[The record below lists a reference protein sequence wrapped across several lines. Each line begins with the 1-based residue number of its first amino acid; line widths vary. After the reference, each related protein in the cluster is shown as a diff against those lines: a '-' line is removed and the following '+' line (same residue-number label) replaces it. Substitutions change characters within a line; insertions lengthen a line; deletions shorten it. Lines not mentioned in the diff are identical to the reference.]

1 MCPRLRFFSRLR
13 NFRLWCRSSSVT
25 VPGCLGPVKPK
36 KCFKKLSH
44 ISYKDELLVP
54 KKNTQA
60 TGLGRKSCRKGGSR
74 IWSKGPLM
82 GQARAFQNMVFS
94 IIIFNFQP
102 YHFFKYSYKFTSL
115 CLFGDIFIL
124 TKWMVNFCN
133 FVSQKCFFIISSK
146 IWQKNFFFKF
156 LVKMNRN
163 KDMVKRRFRSYIVQK
178 YLLKVINWI
187 KHV

>member
-13 NFRLWCRSSSVT
+13 SRSLRCRSSSVT

-36 KCFKKLSH
+36 KCFKKLFH
-44 ISYKDELLVP
+44 ISYKHELLVP

-82 GQARAFQNMVFS
+82 GQAGALQNMVFS
-94 IIIFNFQP
+94 IIIFN
-102 YHFFKYSYKFTSL
+102 
-115 CLFGDIFIL
+115 
-124 TKWMVNFCN
+124 
-133 FVSQKCFFIISSK
+133 
-146 IWQKNFFFKF
+146 

-163 KDMVKRRFRSYIVQK
+163 KDMV
-178 YLLKVINWI
+178 
-187 KHV
+187 